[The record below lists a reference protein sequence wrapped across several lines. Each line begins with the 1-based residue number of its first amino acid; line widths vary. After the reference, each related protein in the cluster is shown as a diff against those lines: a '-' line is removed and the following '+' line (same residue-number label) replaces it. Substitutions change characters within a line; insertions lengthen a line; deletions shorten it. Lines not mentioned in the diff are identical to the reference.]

1 MDKNKEEVNLLFKE
15 VCEKLDKL
23 STKGWVLSDAKIN
36 EMVKEIMEEM
46 GYHEKDEL

>member
-1 MDKNKEEVNLLFKE
+1 MDKNKEEVNLFKE
-15 VCEKLDKL
+15 VCEKLDCL
-23 STKGWVLSDAKIN
+23 SAKGWVLSDEKIN